1 VKPLSDPRVLL
12 ALGATVF
19 FWASAYAGIR
29 AALEAFGPG
38 EVALARLLVAAV
50 VLALYAAATR
60 MRMPEA
66 RDLPVVLLAGLL
78 AFAVY
83 HVALNY
89 GEITVSAGAAGVLIA
104 TAPVFTALMAAAFLG
119 ERLRSLG
126 WAGMAVSFAGA
137 ALISM
142 DEGEGF
148 TLLDP
153 GAFLILLSA
162 VCVSVYFVFQRP
174 YLAKYGA
181 LAFTTY
187 AIWAG
192 TVFVLP
198 YLPGLFAQSLA
209 ASTGTTLVLVY
220 LGLFPTALGYV
231 TYAYAMS
238 RMDAS
243 VAVSFL
249 YLIPVLAYLIGWA
262 WLGEVPTPLSV
273 LGGLLA
279 LVGVLLVNRRGPSR
293 YGSRITDER
302 REES

>member
-1 VKPLSDPRVLL
+1 MKPLFDTRVLL

-29 AALEAFGPG
+29 ASLEAFGPG
-38 EVALARLLVAAV
+38 QVALARLLVASV
-50 VLALYAAATR
+50 VLVLYALAKR
-60 MRMPEA
+60 LRLPETK
-66 RDLPVVLLAGLL
+66 DLPATLLSGFL

-104 TAPVFTALMAAAFLG
+104 TAPVFTALLATSFLK
-119 ERLRSLG
+119 ERLRPLG

-137 ALISM
+137 ALISL
-142 DEGEGF
+142 DEGQGF
-148 TLLDP
+148 ALDP

-162 VCVSVYFVFQRP
+162 VCVSVYFVFQKP
-174 YLAKYGA
+174 YLRKYGA

-192 TVFVLP
+192 TVFTLP
-198 YLPGLFAQSLA
+198 YLPGLASQALA
-209 ASTGTTLVLVY
+209 APAGTTLVLVF
-220 LGLFPTALGYV
+220 LGLFPTALAYV
-231 TYAYAMS
+231 TYAYAMA
-238 RMDAS
+238 RMNAS

-249 YLIPVLAYLIGWA
+249 YLIPVLAYLIAWI
-262 WLGEVPTPLSV
+262 WLGEVPTLLSV

-279 LVGVLLVNRRGPSR
+279 LAGVLLVNRWGRGR
-293 YGSRITDER
+293 
-302 REES
+302 

>member
-1 VKPLSDPRVLL
+1 MKPLSDARVLL

-38 EVALARLLVAAV
+38 EVALARLLVASVVLSLYAVATRLRLPEVRDLPAV
-50 VLALYAAATR
+50 VLS
-60 MRMPEA
+60 
-66 RDLPVVLLAGLL
+66 GLL

-89 GEITVSAGAAGVLIA
+89 GEVTVSAGAAGVLIA
-104 TAPVFTALMAAAFLG
+104 TAPVFTALLAAAFLG
-119 ERLRSLG
+119 ERLGGLG
-126 WAGMAVSFAGA
+126 WIGMAVSFAGA
-137 ALISM
+137 VLISVN
-142 DEGEGF
+142 EGEGF
-148 TLLDP
+148 SVNPD
-153 GAFLILLSA
+153 AFLVLLSA

-174 YLAKYGA
+174 YLRKYGA

-192 TVFVLP
+192 AVFAVP
-198 YLPGLFAQSLA
+198 FLPGLLSQTLA
-209 ASTGTTLVLVY
+209 APLGTTLIMIY
-220 LGLFPTALGYV
+220 LGVLPTAIAYV

-249 YLIPVLAYLIGWA
+249 YLIPVLAYLIAWV
-262 WLGEVPTPLSV
+262 WLGEAPT
-273 LGGLLA
+273 LLA
-279 LVGVLLVNRRGPSR
+279 AVGGAITLAGVLLVNRRAR
-293 YGSRITDER
+293 
-302 REES
+302 

>member
-119 ERLRSLG
+119 ERLRLPG

-209 ASTGTTLVLVY
+209 APTGTTLVLVY

-262 WLGEVPTPLSV
+262 WLGEVPTPLSI

-279 LVGVLLVNRRGPSR
+279 LVGVVLVNRRGRSR

-302 REES
+302 REEG

>member
-1 VKPLSDPRVLL
+1 VKPLSDARVLL

-29 AALEAFGPG
+29 DALQAFGPG
-38 EVALARLLVAAV
+38 EVALARLIVAAV
-50 VLALYAAATR
+50 VLALYAVATR

-66 RDLPVVLLAGLL
+66 RDLPVILFAGLL

-104 TAPVFTALMAAAFLG
+104 TAPVYTALLAAAFLG
-119 ERLRSLG
+119 ERLRPLG
-126 WAGMAVSFAGA
+126 WAGMAVSFTGA
-137 ALISM
+137 ALISV
-142 DEGEGF
+142 DEGGGF
-148 TLLDP
+148 TLDP

-162 VCVSVYFVFQRP
+162 VCVSVYFVFQKP

-198 YLPGLFAQSLA
+198 YLPGLFSQSLA
-209 ASTGTTLVLVY
+209 ASAGTTLVLVY

-262 WLGEVPTPLSV
+262 WLGETPTPLSV
-273 LGGLLA
+273 IGGLLA
-279 LVGVLLVNRRGPSR
+279 LAGVVLVNRRGPEQAR
-293 YGSRITDER
+293 
-302 REES
+302 

>member
-1 VKPLSDPRVLL
+1 VKPLSDARVLL

-29 AALEAFGPG
+29 DALQAFGPG
-38 EVALARLLVAAV
+38 EVALARLIVAAV
-50 VLALYAAATR
+50 VLGLYAVTTR
-60 MRMPEA
+60 MRMPAA
-66 RDLPVVLLAGLL
+66 RDLPVILFAGLL

-104 TAPVFTALMAAAFLG
+104 TAPVYTALLAAAFLG
-119 ERLRSLG
+119 ERLRPLG
-126 WAGMAVSFAGA
+126 WAGMAVSFTGA
-137 ALISM
+137 ALISV
-142 DEGEGF
+142 DEGGGF
-148 TLLDP
+148 TLDP

-162 VCVSVYFVFQRP
+162 VCVSVYFVFQKP

-198 YLPGLFAQSLA
+198 YLPGLFSQSLA
-209 ASTGTTLVLVY
+209 ASAGTTLVLVY

-262 WLGEVPTPLSV
+262 WLGETPTPLSV
-273 LGGLLA
+273 IGGLLA
-279 LVGVLLVNRRGPSR
+279 LAGVVLVNRRGPEQAR
-293 YGSRITDER
+293 
-302 REES
+302 

>member
-1 VKPLSDPRVLL
+1 VKPLSDARVLL
-12 ALGATVF
+12 ALGATIF

-29 AALEAFGPG
+29 DALEAFGPG

-50 VLALYAAATR
+50 ALALYAAVTR
-60 MRMPEA
+60 MRLPEA
-66 RDLPVVLLAGLL
+66 RDLPAIFLAGLL

-104 TAPVFTALMAAAFLG
+104 TAPVFTALLAAAFLG

-126 WAGMAVSFAGA
+126 WLGMAVSFLGA
-137 ALISM
+137 ALISV
-142 DEGEGF
+142 DEGGGF
-148 TLLDP
+148 TLDP

-162 VCVSVYFVFQRP
+162 GCVSVYFVFQKP

-181 LAFTTY
+181 LPFTTY
-187 AIWAG
+187 AVWVG
-192 TVFVLP
+192 TLLTLP
-198 YLPGLFAQSLA
+198 YSSNLYSQTLTAP
-209 ASTGTTLVLVY
+209 ASTTLVLVY

-238 RMDAS
+238 HMDTSA
-243 VAVSFL
+243 AVSFL
-249 YLIPVLAYLIGWA
+249 YLIPILAYLIGWA

-273 LGGLLA
+273 LGTLLA
-279 LVGVLLVNRRGPSR
+279 LAGVVLVTRRGR
-293 YGSRITDER
+293 
-302 REES
+302 

>member
-1 VKPLSDPRVLL
+1 MKPLSDARVLL
-12 ALGATVF
+12 ALGATVL

-29 AALEAFGPG
+29 DALEVFGPG

-50 VLALYAAATR
+50 GLALYAAATG
-60 MRMPEA
+60 MRLPEA
-66 RDLPVVLLAGLL
+66 RDLPMVFLAGFL

-104 TAPVFTALMAAAFLG
+104 TAPVFTALLATVFLG

-126 WAGMAVSFAGA
+126 WVGMAVSFVGA
-137 ALISM
+137 ALISL
-142 DEGEGF
+142 DEGGGF
-148 TLLDP
+148 TLDP

-162 VCVSVYFVFQRP
+162 VCVSVYFVFQKP
-174 YLAKYGA
+174 YLAMYGA
-181 LAFTTY
+181 LPFTTY
-187 AIWAG
+187 AIWSG
-192 TVFVLP
+192 TLFTLP
-198 YLPGLFAQSLA
+198 YLPGLFSQSLTA
-209 ASTGTTLVLVY
+209 PAGTNLVLVY

-231 TYAYAMS
+231 TYAYVMS

-243 VAVSFL
+243 AAVSFL

-262 WLGEVPTPLSV
+262 WLGEVPMPLSV

-279 LVGVLLVNRRGPSR
+279 LAGVVLVNRRGRKSDR
-293 YGSRITDER
+293 
-302 REES
+302 

>member
-1 VKPLSDPRVLL
+1 VKPLSDARVVL

-29 AALEAFGPG
+29 DALEVFGPG

-50 VLALYAAATR
+50 VLALYAAATG
-60 MRMPEA
+60 MRLPEV
-66 RDLPVVLLAGLL
+66 RDLPVVFLAGFL

-104 TAPVFTALMAAAFLG
+104 TAPVFTALLATVFLG

-126 WAGMAVSFAGA
+126 WVGMAVSFVGA
-137 ALISM
+137 ALISL
-142 DEGEGF
+142 DEGGGF
-148 TLLDP
+148 TLDP

-174 YLAKYGA
+174 YLVKYGA
-181 LAFTTY
+181 LPFTTY
-187 AIWAG
+187 AIWSG
-192 TVFVLP
+192 TLFTLP
-198 YLPGLFAQSLA
+198 YLPGLFSQSLA
-209 ASTGTTLVLVY
+209 APARTTLVLVY

-238 RMDAS
+238 RMDTSA
-243 VAVSFL
+243 AVSFL

-279 LVGVLLVNRRGPSR
+279 LAGVVLVNRRGRKSDR
-293 YGSRITDER
+293 
-302 REES
+302 

>member
-1 VKPLSDPRVLL
+1 LEPRVLL

-38 EVALARLLVAAV
+38 EVALARLLVASV
-50 VLALYAAATR
+50 VLSLYAVATR
-60 MRMPEA
+60 MRLPEV
-66 RDLPVVLLAGLL
+66 RDLPAVVLSGLL

-89 GEITVSAGAAGVLIA
+89 GEVTVSAGAAGVLIA
-104 TAPVFTALMAAAFLG
+104 TAPVFTALLAAAFLG
-119 ERLRSLG
+119 ERLGGLG
-126 WAGMAVSFAGA
+126 WIGMAVSFAGA
-137 ALISM
+137 VLISVN
-142 DEGEGF
+142 EGEGF
-148 TLLDP
+148 SVNPD
-153 GAFLILLSA
+153 AFLVLLSA

-174 YLAKYGA
+174 YLRKYGA

-192 TVFVLP
+192 AIFAVPF
-198 YLPGLFAQSLA
+198 LPGLLSQTLA
-209 ASTGTTLVLVY
+209 APVGTILIMIY
-220 LGLFPTALGYV
+220 LGVLPTAIAYV

-249 YLIPVLAYLIGWA
+249 YLIPVLAYLIAWV
-262 WLGEVPTPLSV
+262 WLGEAPT
-273 LGGLLA
+273 LLA
-279 LVGVLLVNRRGPSR
+279 AVGGAITLAGVLLVNRRAR
-293 YGSRITDER
+293 
-302 REES
+302 

>member
-1 VKPLSDPRVLL
+1 VKPLSDARVLL

-29 AALEAFGPG
+29 DALQAFGPG
-38 EVALARLLVAAV
+38 EVALARLIVAAV
-50 VLALYAAATR
+50 VLALYAVATR

-66 RDLPVVLLAGLL
+66 RDLPVILFAGLL

-104 TAPVFTALMAAAFLG
+104 TAPVYTALLAAAFLG
-119 ERLRSLG
+119 ERLRPLG
-126 WAGMAVSFAGA
+126 WAGMAVSFTGA
-137 ALISM
+137 ALISV
-142 DEGEGF
+142 DEGGGF
-148 TLLDP
+148 TLDP

-162 VCVSVYFVFQRP
+162 VCVSVYFVFQKP

-192 TVFVLP
+192 TVFVLA
-198 YLPGLFAQSLA
+198 YLAGLFSQSLA
-209 ASTGTTLVLVY
+209 ASAGTTLVLVY

-262 WLGEVPTPLSV
+262 WLGETPTPLSV
-273 LGGLLA
+273 IGGLLA
-279 LVGVLLVNRRGPSR
+279 LAGVVLVNRRGPEQAR
-293 YGSRITDER
+293 
-302 REES
+302 

>member
-1 VKPLSDPRVLL
+1 MKPLSDARVLL

-29 AALEAFGPG
+29 DALESFGPG
-38 EVALARLLVAAV
+38 EVALARLLVSAV
-50 VLALYAAATR
+50 ALALYAAVTR
-60 MRMPEA
+60 MRLPEVK
-66 RDLPVVLLAGLL
+66 DLPVVFLAGFL

-89 GEITVSAGAAGVLIA
+89 GEVTVSAGAAGVLMA
-104 TAPVFTALMAAAFLG
+104 TAPVFTALLATAFLR
-119 ERLRSLG
+119 ERLRLLG
-126 WAGMAVSFAGA
+126 WAGMAVSFLGA
-137 ALISM
+137 ALISV

-148 TLLDP
+148 ALDP

-162 VCVSVYFVFQRP
+162 VCVSVYFVFQKP

-181 LAFTTY
+181 LPFTTY

-192 TVFVLP
+192 TLFTLP
-198 YLPGLFAQSLA
+198 YFGELFSQTLVAP
-209 ASTGTTLVLVY
+209 TGTTLVLVY

-243 VAVSFL
+243 AAVSFL

-262 WLGEVPTPLSV
+262 WLGEVPTLLSV

-279 LVGVLLVNRRGPSR
+279 LAGVVLVNRRG
-293 YGSRITDER
+293 
-302 REES
+302 REQAR

>member
-1 VKPLSDPRVLL
+1 MKPLSDARVLL

-29 AALEAFGPG
+29 DALQTFGPG
-38 EVALARLLVAAV
+38 QVALARLLVAAV
-50 VLALYAAATR
+50 VLALYAVATR
-60 MRMPEA
+60 MRMPEI

-104 TAPVFTALMAAAFLG
+104 TAPVFTALLAATFLG
-119 ERLRSLG
+119 ERLRPMG

-137 ALISM
+137 ALISV
-142 DEGEGF
+142 DEGGG
-148 TLLDP
+148 LALDP

-198 YLPGLFAQSLA
+198 YLPGLFLQSLTA
-209 ASTGTTLVLVY
+209 PTGTSLVLVY

-238 RMDAS
+238 RMNAS
-243 VAVSFL
+243 AAVSFL

-262 WLGEVPTPLSV
+262 WLGEAPTSLSV
-273 LGGLLA
+273 LGGLLTLA
-279 LVGVLLVNRRGPSR
+279 GVVLVNRRGPEQAR
-293 YGSRITDER
+293 
-302 REES
+302 

>member
-1 VKPLSDPRVLL
+1 MKPLSDARVLL

-29 AALEAFGPG
+29 DALQAFGPG
-38 EVALARLLVAAV
+38 QVALARLLVAAV
-50 VLALYAAATR
+50 VLALYAVATR
-60 MRMPEA
+60 MRMPEI

-104 TAPVFTALMAAAFLG
+104 TAPVFTALLAATFLG
-119 ERLRSLG
+119 ERLRPMG

-137 ALISM
+137 ALISV
-142 DEGEGF
+142 DEGGG
-148 TLLDP
+148 LALDP

-198 YLPGLFAQSLA
+198 YLPGLFSQSLTA
-209 ASTGTTLVLVY
+209 PTGTSLVLVY

-238 RMDAS
+238 RMNAS
-243 VAVSFL
+243 AAASFL

-262 WLGEVPTPLSV
+262 WLGEAPTSLSV

-279 LVGVLLVNRRGPSR
+279 LAGVVLVNRRGPEQAR
-293 YGSRITDER
+293 
-302 REES
+302 

>member
-1 VKPLSDPRVLL
+1 VKPRLDIRVLL

-29 AALEAFGPG
+29 ASLEAFGPG
-38 EVALARLLVAAV
+38 QVALARLLVASV
-50 VLALYAAATR
+50 VLVLYALAKR
-60 MRMPEA
+60 LRLPETK
-66 RDLPVVLLAGLL
+66 DLPATLLSGFL

-104 TAPVFTALMAAAFLG
+104 TAPVFTALLATSFLK
-119 ERLRSLG
+119 ERLRRLG

-137 ALISM
+137 ALISL
-142 DEGEGF
+142 DEGQGF
-148 TLLDP
+148 ALDP

-162 VCVSVYFVFQRP
+162 VCVSVYFVFQKP
-174 YLAKYGA
+174 YLRKYGA

-192 TVFVLP
+192 TVFTLP
-198 YLPGLFAQSLA
+198 YLPGLASQALA
-209 ASTGTTLVLVY
+209 APAGTTLVLVF
-220 LGLFPTALGYV
+220 LGLFPTALAYV
-231 TYAYAMS
+231 TYAYAMA
-238 RMDAS
+238 RMNTS

-249 YLIPVLAYLIGWA
+249 YLVPVLAYLIAWI
-262 WLGEVPTPLSV
+262 WLGEVPTLLSV

-279 LVGVLLVNRRGPSR
+279 LAGVLLVNRWGRGR
-293 YGSRITDER
+293 
-302 REES
+302 

>member
-1 VKPLSDPRVLL
+1 MKPLSDARVLL

-29 AALEAFGPG
+29 DALQAFGPG
-38 EVALARLLVAAV
+38 QVALARLLVAAV
-50 VLALYAAATR
+50 VLALYAVATR
-60 MRMPEA
+60 MRMPEI

-104 TAPVFTALMAAAFLG
+104 TAPVFTALLAATFLG
-119 ERLRSLG
+119 ERLRPMG

-137 ALISM
+137 ALISV
-142 DEGEGF
+142 DEGGG
-148 TLLDP
+148 LALDP
-153 GAFLILLSA
+153 GALLILLSA

-192 TVFVLP
+192 TVCMLP
-198 YLPGLFAQSLA
+198 YLPGLFSQSLTA
-209 ASTGTTLVLVY
+209 PIGTSLVLVY

-238 RMDAS
+238 RMNAS
-243 VAVSFL
+243 AAVSFL

-262 WLGEVPTPLSV
+262 WLGEAPTSLSV

-279 LVGVLLVNRRGPSR
+279 LAGVVLVNRRGPEQAR
-293 YGSRITDER
+293 
-302 REES
+302 

>member
-1 VKPLSDPRVLL
+1 MKPLSDARVLL

-29 AALEAFGPG
+29 DALQAFGPG
-38 EVALARLLVAAV
+38 EVALARLIVAAV
-50 VLALYAAATR
+50 VLALYAVATR

-66 RDLPVVLLAGLL
+66 RDLPVILFAGLL

-104 TAPVFTALMAAAFLG
+104 TAPVYTALLAAAFLG
-119 ERLRSLG
+119 ERLRPLG
-126 WAGMAVSFAGA
+126 WAGMVVSFTGA
-137 ALISM
+137 ALISV
-142 DEGEGF
+142 DEGGGF
-148 TLLDP
+148 TLDP

-162 VCVSVYFVFQRP
+162 VCVSVYFVFQKP

-198 YLPGLFAQSLA
+198 YLPGLFSQSLA
-209 ASTGTTLVLVY
+209 ASAGTTLVLVY

-262 WLGEVPTPLSV
+262 WLGETPTPLSV
-273 LGGLLA
+273 IGGLLA
-279 LVGVLLVNRRGPSR
+279 LAGVVLVNRRGPEQAR
-293 YGSRITDER
+293 
-302 REES
+302 

>member
-1 VKPLSDPRVLL
+1 MKPLSDARVLL

-29 AALEAFGPG
+29 DALQAFGPG
-38 EVALARLLVAAV
+38 EVALARLIVAAV
-50 VLALYAAATR
+50 VLALYAVTTR

-66 RDLPVVLLAGLL
+66 RDLPVILFAGLL

-104 TAPVFTALMAAAFLG
+104 TAPVYTALLAAAFLG
-119 ERLRSLG
+119 ERLRPLG
-126 WAGMAVSFAGA
+126 WAGMAVSFTGA
-137 ALISM
+137 ALISV
-142 DEGEGF
+142 DEGGGF
-148 TLLDP
+148 TLDP

-162 VCVSVYFVFQRP
+162 VCVSVYFVFQKP

-198 YLPGLFAQSLA
+198 YLPGLFSQSLA
-209 ASTGTTLVLVY
+209 ASAGTTLVLVY

-262 WLGEVPTPLSV
+262 WLGETPTPLSV
-273 LGGLLA
+273 IGGLLA
-279 LVGVLLVNRRGPSR
+279 LAGVVLVNRRGPEQAR
-293 YGSRITDER
+293 
-302 REES
+302 

>member
-1 VKPLSDPRVLL
+1 MKPRLDIRVLL

-29 AALEAFGPG
+29 ASLEAFGPG
-38 EVALARLLVAAV
+38 QVALARLLVASV
-50 VLALYAAATR
+50 VLVLYALAKR
-60 MRMPEA
+60 LRLPETK
-66 RDLPVVLLAGLL
+66 DLPATLLSGFL

-104 TAPVFTALMAAAFLG
+104 TAPVFTALLATSFLK
-119 ERLRSLG
+119 ERLRPLG

-137 ALISM
+137 ALISL
-142 DEGEGF
+142 DEGQGF
-148 TLLDP
+148 ALDP

-174 YLAKYGA
+174 YLRKYGA

-192 TVFVLP
+192 TVFTLP
-198 YLPGLFAQSLA
+198 YLPGLASQALA
-209 ASTGTTLVLVY
+209 APAATTLVLVF
-220 LGLFPTALGYV
+220 LGLFPTALAYV
-231 TYAYAMS
+231 TYAYAMA
-238 RMDAS
+238 RMNTS

-249 YLIPVLAYLIGWA
+249 YLVPVLAYLIAWI
-262 WLGEVPTPLSV
+262 WLGEFPTLLSV

-279 LVGVLLVNRRGPSR
+279 LAGVLLVNRWGRGR
-293 YGSRITDER
+293 
-302 REES
+302 

>member
-1 VKPLSDPRVLL
+1 VKPLLDTRVLL

-29 AALEAFGPG
+29 ASLEAFGPG
-38 EVALARLLVAAV
+38 QVALARLLVASV
-50 VLALYAAATR
+50 VLVLYALAKR
-60 MRMPEA
+60 LRLPETK
-66 RDLPVVLLAGLL
+66 DLPATLLSGFL

-89 GEITVSAGAAGVLIA
+89 GEITVSAGAAGVL
-104 TAPVFTALMAAAFLG
+104 TALLAMSFLK
-119 ERLRSLG
+119 ERLRPLG

-137 ALISM
+137 ALISL
-142 DEGEGF
+142 DEGQGF
-148 TLLDP
+148 AVDL

-162 VCVSVYFVFQRP
+162 ICVSIYFVFQRP
-174 YLAKYGA
+174 YLRKYGA

-192 TVFVLP
+192 TIFTLP
-198 YLPGLFAQSLA
+198 YLPGLASQALA
-209 ASTGTTLVLVY
+209 APAGTTFALVY
-220 LGLFPTALGYV
+220 LGLFPTALAYV

-238 RMDAS
+238 RMNAS

-249 YLIPVLAYLIGWA
+249 YLVPVLAYLVAWI
-262 WLGEVPTPLSV
+262 WLGEVPTLLSV

-279 LVGVLLVNRRGPSR
+279 LAGVLLVNRWGRGR
-293 YGSRITDER
+293 
-302 REES
+302 

>member
-1 VKPLSDPRVLL
+1 MKPRLDIRVLL

-29 AALEAFGPG
+29 ASLEAFGPG
-38 EVALARLLVAAV
+38 QVALARLLVASV
-50 VLALYAAATR
+50 VLVLYALAKR
-60 MRMPEA
+60 LRLPETK
-66 RDLPVVLLAGLL
+66 DLPATLLSGFL

-104 TAPVFTALMAAAFLG
+104 TAPVFTALLATSFLK
-119 ERLRSLG
+119 ERLRPLG

-137 ALISM
+137 ALISL
-142 DEGEGF
+142 DEGQGF
-148 TLLDP
+148 ALDP

-174 YLAKYGA
+174 YLRKYGA

-192 TVFVLP
+192 TVFTLP
-198 YLPGLFAQSLA
+198 YLPGLASQALA
-209 ASTGTTLVLVY
+209 APAETTLVLVF
-220 LGLFPTALGYV
+220 LGLFPTALAYV
-231 TYAYAMS
+231 TYAYAMA
-238 RMDAS
+238 RMNTS

-249 YLIPVLAYLIGWA
+249 YLVPVLAYLIAWI
-262 WLGEVPTPLSV
+262 WLGEVPTLLSV
-273 LGGLLA
+273 LGGMLA
-279 LVGVLLVNRRGPSR
+279 LAGVLLVNRWGRGR
-293 YGSRITDER
+293 
-302 REES
+302 

>member
-1 VKPLSDPRVLL
+1 MKPRLDIRVLL

-29 AALEAFGPG
+29 ASLEAFGPG
-38 EVALARLLVAAV
+38 QVALARLLVASV
-50 VLALYAAATR
+50 VLVLYALAKR
-60 MRMPEA
+60 LRLPETK
-66 RDLPVVLLAGLL
+66 DLPATLLSGFL

-104 TAPVFTALMAAAFLG
+104 TAPVFTALLATSFLK
-119 ERLRSLG
+119 ERLRRLG

-137 ALISM
+137 ALISL
-142 DEGEGF
+142 DEGQGF
-148 TLLDP
+148 ALDP

-174 YLAKYGA
+174 YLRKYGA

-192 TVFVLP
+192 TVFTLP
-198 YLPGLFAQSLA
+198 YLPGL
-209 ASTGTTLVLVY
+209 ASQALVAPAGTTLVLVF
-220 LGLFPTALGYV
+220 LGLFPTALAYV
-231 TYAYAMS
+231 TYAYAMA
-238 RMDAS
+238 RMNAS

-249 YLIPVLAYLIGWA
+249 YLVPVLAYLIAWI
-262 WLGEVPTPLSV
+262 WLGEVPTLLSV

-279 LVGVLLVNRRGPSR
+279 LAGVLLVNRWGRGR
-293 YGSRITDER
+293 
-302 REES
+302 